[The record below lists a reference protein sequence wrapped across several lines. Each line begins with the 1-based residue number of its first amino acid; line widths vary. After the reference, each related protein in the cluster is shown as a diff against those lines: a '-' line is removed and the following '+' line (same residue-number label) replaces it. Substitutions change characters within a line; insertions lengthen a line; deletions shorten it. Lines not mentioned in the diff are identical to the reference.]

1 MIFISAFKIV
11 LDMLKEYWWLIAPVA
26 LFFIFKELWLDYVE
40 TKYVNTLKWKFLEV
54 KIPKEVLKTPKAMEQ
69 IFAVLH
75 GVEDEPDFIGK
86 WFRGEVPDWFSFEIL
101 GDNGQ
106 VRFLIRTLEDY
117 RNLVEA
123 QIYAQYPDAEIM
135 EVEDCATL
143 IPSKI
148 PSKEYDTWGT
158 ELVLTKEDAYPVRT
172 YPYFFEEAKEE
183 ERVDPLAS
191 LSETLSYLSPGEHLW
206 IQILISPIDE
216 SWKEDGEKLVE
227 KLIGREA
234 KSKGGMIV
242 DEAHGWVQA
251 TREVT
256 HELFFGALKP
266 GEESKKS
273 AENSMTHLTPGE
285 RDVVSAI
292 EANIAK
298 LGFRTIVRF
307 IYWAKTDIFSSAHKA
322 SVLGAFKQFNS
333 LNLNGFKTNSRISP
347 SSAGGLFKKRKELYR
362 KISVLNNYKKRYFPF
377 RGFSGRGFVLNTEEL
392 ATIYHVPGKIVAAPM
407 MPRIEAKKG
416 GPPSSLPVE
425 Q

>member
-1 MIFISAFKIV
+1 
-11 LDMLKEYWWLIAPVA
+11 
-26 LFFIFKELWLDYVE
+26 
-40 TKYVNTLKWKFLEV
+40 
-54 KIPKEVLKTPKAMEQ
+54 
-69 IFAVLH
+69 
-75 GVEDEPDFIGK
+75 
-86 WFRGEVPDWFSFEIL
+86 
-101 GDNGQ
+101 
-106 VRFLIRTLEDY
+106 
-117 RNLVEA
+117 
-123 QIYAQYPDAEIM
+123 
-135 EVEDCATL
+135 
-143 IPSKI
+143 
-148 PSKEYDTWGT
+148 
-158 ELVLTKEDAYPVRT
+158 
-172 YPYFFEEAKEE
+172 
-183 ERVDPLAS
+183 
-191 LSETLSYLSPGEHLW
+191 
-206 IQILISPIDE
+206 
-216 SWKEDGEKLVE
+216 VE
-227 KLIGREA
+227 KLIGREV

-333 LNLNGFKTNSRISP
+333 LNLNGFKTNSRMSP